1 MIDMRAVRADFPVLE
16 RKIGEKPLIYLDS
29 GATSQKPRQV
39 IEAVASFYR
48 EHNANVHRGLYQLAA
63 EATDLYEEARAKV
76 ARFIGAAPDEVVFT
90 HGTTEALNLAAF
102 SLGEARVKAGDEIVV
117 TVMEHHANLIPW
129 QQVARLKGA
138 VLVPVG
144 TTPTGE
150 LDLAELAKKVTGRTK
165 VVAVTHVSNVLGTIN
180 PVPEIAELAH
190 RVGAVVVVD
199 AAQSVPHL
207 PVDVREL
214 GADLFAFSGHK
225 MLGPTGIGV
234 LWGKKELLEE
244 LPPFL
249 TGGEMIR
256 EVWLE
261 RATWNDVPYKFEAG
275 TPPIAQ
281 AVGLGAAVDYLSS
294 LGMGEVRRHDLA
306 LTARALEGLLAKD
319 YVEVYGP
326 RDPERRGGVVA
337 FNLRGIHPHDVAT
350 LLDQEGIA
358 IRAGHHCAQ
367 PLHRLLGIPASCR
380 VSFYL
385 YNTPEE
391 VDRFLAALDQ
401 VWEAFR

>member
-1 MIDMRAVRADFPVLE
+1 MIDVKAVRADFPILE
-16 RKIGEKPLIYLDS
+16 RKVNGRPLVYLDS

-39 IEAVASFYR
+39 IEAVARFYR

-76 ARFIGAAPDEVVFT
+76 ARFIGAAPEEIVFT
-90 HGTTEALNLAAF
+90 HGTTEALNLAAY
-102 SLGEARVKAGDEIVV
+102 SLGELLVGEGDEVVV
-117 TVMEHHANLIPW
+117 TAMEHHANLIPW
-129 QQVARLKGA
+129 QQLARRKGA
-138 VLVPVG
+138 RLVPVG
-144 TTPTGE
+144 VTPEGE
-150 LDLAELAKKVTGRTK
+150 LDLGELAEAISDRTK
-165 VVAVTHVSNVLGTIN
+165 VVAAVHVSNVLGTIN

-190 RVGAVVVVD
+190 KVGAVVVVD

-207 PVDVREL
+207 PVSVREL
-214 GADLFAFSGHK
+214 GADLLAFSGHK

-234 LWGKKELLEE
+234 LWGRKELLEK

-256 EVWLE
+256 EVWLD

-275 TPPIAQ
+275 TPPVAQ

-294 LGMGEVRRHDLA
+294 LGMEEVRRHDLE
-306 LTARALEGLLAKD
+306 LTARTLEGLLERD
-319 YVEVYGP
+319 YVTVYGP
-326 RDPERRGGVVA
+326 TEPEARGGVVA

-380 VSFYL
+380 VSFYV

-391 VDRFLAALDQ
+391 VDTFLSALDR
-401 VWEAFR
+401 VWEALG

>member
-117 TVMEHHANLIPW
+117 TAMEHHANLIPW